1 MADESTNQTSGGWE
15 ALAELARDLRSES
28 GCPWDRAQS
37 VRSLLPYLVEES
49 HEALH
54 AAETGDRAHL
64 AEELGDACFVL
75 ALILRAAEDE
85 ELIAFDELAARTTA
99 KIKRRH
105 PHVFG
110 GASVESAEEVSRNW
124 EAIKRAEQAAKG
136 EPPAAPGS
144 LSPASPALPALWQAV
159 KLQSKA
165 AAVGFDWPDHV
176 PVIEKVF
183 EETREVSDA
192 AAAEDLSNVRE
203 EIGDLLF
210 AVVNLARKL
219 EVDPESALRAG
230 NEKFRRRFNRMMEIA
245 AARGDRPESL
255 GLERLD
261 LLWNEVKAAS
271 TTSPGQHTTEEPPA
285 SSAP

>member
-1 MADESTNQTSGGWE
+1 MADESTNRTSGGWE
-15 ALAELARDLRSES
+15 ALTELARDLRSES

-75 ALILRAAEDE
+75 ALTLRAAEDE

-99 KIKRRH
+99 KIRRRH

-165 AAVGFDWPDHV
+165 AAVGFDWPDHG

-192 AAAEDLSNVRE
+192 AAAASLSNVRE

-261 LLWNEVKAAS
+261 LLWNEVKTAS
-271 TTSPGQHTTEEPPA
+271 TTSPGQRTTDEPPTA
-285 SSAP
+285 SAP